1 MNIEANIKHFNRAAG
16 ALIVKAYDAIR
27 QNDTTAF
34 HEIMEKVKNSGL
46 VASLA
51 ASISSSRIAAD
62 NFCARMQKLGPIG
75 KVIVGLTTV
84 VAGAML
90 WTSAGALSTVIGFAL
105 IALGISIAL
114 PAAWQWV
121 SNQMDEFVRI

>member
-1 MNIEANIKHFNRAAG
+1 MNIEANIKHFNRSGG
-16 ALIVKAYDAIR
+16 ALIGKAYEAIR

-34 HEIMEKVKNSGL
+34 HQIMEKVKNSGL
-46 VASLA
+46 VASLS
-51 ASISSSRIAAD
+51 ASISSSRIAAH

-84 VAGAML
+84 VAGAIL
-90 WTSAGALSTVIGFAL
+90 WTSSGALSTVIGFAL
-105 IALGISIAL
+105 IAIGISIAF

-121 SNQMDEFVRI
+121 SNQMDEFVQI